1 MRPGIRATFVMG
13 FGATLLA
20 ACGGHETTEKPPLPV
35 RLQPAEASPLGGGLR
50 YSANIAAK
58 EQVSLAFK
66 QTGYVREILQV
77 SGVDGRPRDLHEGDH
92 VKKEDRKSTRLNS
105 SHDQISY

>member
-1 MRPGIRATFVMG
+1 MRPSIRATFVMG

-20 ACGGHETTEKPPLPV
+20 ACGGHETIEKPPLPV

-66 QTGYVREILQV
+66 QTGYVRAILQV
-77 SGVDGRPRDLHEGDH
+77 SGVDGRPRDLHAGDQ
-92 VKKEDRKSTRLNS
+92 VRQGTVLARLPGTGFEAPS
-105 SHDQISY
+105 